1 MTNVSSLSGPLTF
14 VIVHLPFCHLSSV
27 ICHAA
32 SFQRALC
39 VRHWARRMVRS
50 QGHGEKSFPASEGFS
65 ASTERQ
71 GFSVFPKS
79 RVRAADLR
87 ALPGRR
93 ASACYYQT
101 RYLQQGPLAEIHAY
115 AHHMA
120 RHVCSRHP
128 GRRKDTAAPRC
139 LFVPCSGTAPGRQA
153 STGAAQSL

>member
-1 MTNVSSLSGPLTF
+1 QKEAALVLSGT
-14 VIVHLPFCHLSSV
+14 VEI
-27 ICHAA
+27 
-32 SFQRALC
+32 
-39 VRHWARRMVRS
+39 
-50 QGHGEKSFPASEGFS
+50 E

-87 ALPGRR
+87 AFPGGR

-139 LFVPCSGTAPGRQA
+139 LFVPCPGTAPGRQA